1 MVFVSRINAPVC
13 MNPAGHTVHLYRCH
27 GIVVIHNSC
36 CCAVCPHMLSSQTAL
51 LIGSLNVA
59 LQPDGRMTS
68 SSSQGLN
75 MNKHQRSTNDCR
87 ILVALSVSHLH
98 QSCKASLP
106 SFFHNSV
113 CTEASLCLSTHMKA
127 SVSQSCWE
135 TKKKDRC
142 MYE

>member
-1 MVFVSRINAPVC
+1 MLMCMYPARQTVSP
-13 MNPAGHTVHLYRCH
+13 YRCH
-27 GIVVIHNSC
+27 WITATLNSW
-36 CCAVCPHMLSSQTAL
+36 CCAVFPHMLSSQTTL
-51 LIGSLNVA
+51 LISSLNVA
-59 LQPDGRMTS
+59 LWPDGQMTS

-75 MNKHQRSTNDCR
+75 MNKQQRSTNDCR

-127 SVSQSCWE
+127 STSQSCWE
-135 TKKKDRC
+135 MKKKDRR